1 MAEEERRQTIRE
13 LGWLFH
19 MESMTSIGEDE
30 WLDMWQPFQEQL
42 LPLAKSRVAM
52 LAENSED
59 PRYGGIRVA
68 HQMSFVGSRSDSL

>member
-1 MAEEERRQTIRE
+1 
-13 LGWLFH
+13 
-19 MESMTSIGEDE
+19 
-30 WLDMWQPFQEQL
+30 MWQPFQEQL

-68 HQMSFVGSRSDSL
+68 HQMSFVGIRSDSL